1 MGGQV
6 KKNARTKNGKGGI
19 QVSSKS
25 SRTQQQKEMLN
36 REDAVSRRLKK
47 KGESDQSRRK
57 KKKKTGVD
65 LFVSCPGK
73 KCRSG
78 RTVEE
83 AARAEGE

>member
-57 KKKKTGVD
+57 KKKKNR
-65 LFVSCPGK
+65 
-73 KCRSG
+73 CRSVCFLP
-78 RTVEE
+78 REE
-83 AARAEGE
+83 MQIRKNG